1 MYITGMS
8 LTNVRT
14 EAQGP
19 EFRLGALGMTSDG
32 KIYKYVQY
40 VAGAGAVAAVAGNV
54 VGYYAPSGDFAAEGY
69 SLNKVTS
76 DVSDALI
83 GAGVLQAVIAANG
96 YGWIQIKGPATLTT
110 ALVSGADGQALMLS
124 TTTDGTLKVSAAV
137 TDAKCAMAV
146 DVTDKTIVCDFPF

>member
-1 MYITGMS
+1 MFITGMDI
-8 LTNVRT
+8 TDVRT
-14 EAQGP
+14 QTEGP
-19 EFRLGALGMTSDG
+19 EFRLGTLGQTADG

-40 VAGAGAVAAVAGNV
+40 LAGAGSIAAVAGNV
-54 VGYYAPSGDFAAEGY
+54 VGYYAPGGDFAAEGY

-83 GAGVLQAVIAANG
+83 GAGVLQAVIANNG
-96 YGWIQIKGPATLTT
+96 YGWIQIKGPATLNT

-137 TDAKCAMAV
+137 TDAVCAFAV
-146 DVTDKTIVCDFPF
+146 DVTDKTVVCNFPF